1 MHAQKYFH
9 TDRSY
14 AEFLGN
20 FSELMYNIDKREE
33 AVEVVKEGRM
43 ISWYKLRDQGIEI
56 DAQNINHATD
66 VLVDNNRKPLSD
78 DALSAYQ

>member
-1 MHAQKYFH
+1 MQVYNGQTQSALNKGRELRMHAQRYFH
-9 TDRSY
+9 TDKLY

-43 ISWYKLRDQGIEI
+43 IAWYKLRDQGIEI
-56 DAQNINHATD
+56 I
-66 VLVDNNRKPLSD
+66 P
-78 DALSAYQ
+78 

>member
-9 TDRSY
+9 TDKLY

-43 ISWYKLRDQGIEI
+43 IAWWSCSQ
-56 DAQNINHATD
+56 
-66 VLVDNNRKPLSD
+66 
-78 DALSAYQ
+78 

>member
-9 TDRSY
+9 NDKLY

-43 ISWYKLRDQGIEI
+43 IAWYKLRD
-56 DAQNINHATD
+56 
-66 VLVDNNRKPLSD
+66 
-78 DALSAYQ
+78 